1 MISTNF
7 QDMVS
12 AVFLY
17 ANNDQYEKEIEK
29 KNLIH
34 YHIKKNKILGNKLNQ
49 GDERP
54 VH

>member
-29 KNLIH
+29 KKSHSLSH
-34 YHIKKNKILGNKLNQ
+34 QK
-49 GDERP
+49 E
-54 VH
+54 